1 MVRYNHNH
9 HTRSSAEFS
18 TISAMHNFSSGH
30 STKNTQIVG
39 KTIYKIIKMITKLVY
54 EGCTK
59 RPTGYEMTKI
69 ESISR
74 YEMTKIVRNDL
85 GTKLTRYEM
94 TGNLYSLDQWKQGIY
109 VDESISH
116 E

>member
-39 KTIYKIIKMITKLVY
+39 KTIYKIIKMI
-54 EGCTK
+54 TK